1 MCREDYIPLGVAKS
15 GPMSEIGILAKRR
28 HKLVLMPVH
37 DSCCASSLRW
47 TSISHVNDPKD
58 WTDSVKQGSVLGMSR
73 VTNVILTAHVGAR
86 GDTDR
91 EIASVNDFLREA
103 ESGGGGKFVE
113 VFCWFVI

>member
-15 GPMSEIGILAKRR
+15 QFHSLARILAKRR